1 MQDPV
6 QTCQVG
12 CCVDVTLD
20 NGVSEKRVLDL
31 GQSIASPTDSCD
43 IYVCEVCYAHVAAAY
58 TALISF
64 VAPVICSSLDSL
76 TIKLMSVP

>member
-31 GQSIASPTDSCD
+31 GQSIDSPTDSCD
-43 IYVCEVCYAHVAAAY
+43 IYVCEVCFAHVAAA
-58 TALISF
+58 LIIF